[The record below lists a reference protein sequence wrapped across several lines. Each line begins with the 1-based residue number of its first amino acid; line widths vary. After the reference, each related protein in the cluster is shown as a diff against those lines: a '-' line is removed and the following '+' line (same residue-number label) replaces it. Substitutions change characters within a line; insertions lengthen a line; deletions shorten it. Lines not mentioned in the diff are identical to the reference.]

1 MEKIAILYICTGK
14 YSVFWDGFYTSTQAN
29 LFKNCHIEYFVFTD
43 QKIKKLDKNVH
54 LIYQEKMGWPNDTLL
69 RYHLFSKIKTSLEKF
84 DYIFFM
90 NANLI
95 VEKEITED
103 LLPLKEQLLG
113 VIHPGFFDK
122 EPHHFTYE
130 RNPLSTAY
138 ISHNEGQYYFMGGFN
153 GGKASAFLKLI
164 EVLTRNIQ
172 NDLDR
177 NIIAIWHDES
187 HINRYFINNRDL
199 LKVVGPEFGYPEGW
213 SIPFDR
219 KITIL
224 DKTKFGGH
232 SFLREEAET
241 PETIGNKTSKKTEK
255 EPSNF
260 LRRIFNRFSKKSN

>member
-14 YSVFWDGFYTSTQAN
+14 YSIFWNGFYASTKIN
-29 LFKNCHIEYFVFTD
+29 LFKNCHLEYFVFTD
-43 QKIKKLDKNVH
+43 QKITNLDKNVH
-54 LIYQEKMGWPNDTLL
+54 LIYQEKMGWPHDTLL

-103 LLPLKEQLLG
+103 LLPSEEQLLG

-122 EPHHFTYE
+122 ARHHFTYE
-130 RNPLSTAY
+130 RNPLSTAF
-138 ISHNEGQYYFMGGFN
+138 ISLNEGEHYFMGGFN
-153 GGKASAFLKLI
+153 GGKTNGFLKLI
-164 EVLTRNIQ
+164 EVLTTNIQ

-187 HINRYFINNRDL
+187 HINRYFIDNRDL
-199 LKVVGPEFGYPEGW
+199 LKVVGPEYGYPEGW
-213 SIPFDR
+213 AIPFDR

-232 SFLREEAET
+232 SFLRSESESPHAT
-241 PETIGNKTSKKTEK
+241 YDITSKKRVK
-255 EPSNF
+255 KPSNF
-260 LRRIFNRFSKKSN
+260 FRKMLNTFSNKSN